1 MIRIFIF
8 SLISIFGALIVT
20 MNASFFED
28 PGYLL
33 LVLGNY
39 SLETTIL
46 AFALGLFIFFVIVRI
61 FFFLLALISPFTWIR
76 VGKRFQ
82 KKRKSQLRTNTNE
95 GLLSLVSGNLN
106 RSKKFLNKGLKDN
119 DSSVLNYLGLVR
131 VAVEQGEN
139 DKVIEILDL
148 ALKKHPLDSFSIGRC
163 RAKFLYREGELLSCV
178 GVLKSLQDEMPN
190 ESWLLKFLKKV
201 FEELGDW
208 RALEDLEPILRKHKI
223 FSLEELDLLKSR
235 IIIEKLRVKSDIVL
249 EPELTR
255 MWKNTI
261 KPHRMNCEV
270 VEIFALKFFSINL
283 QSKAREIIEFCQ
295 AHRWSDDLS
304 LLYGTMDFREEKDL
318 IEALAVAER
327 WLEKAPDN
335 HLIMLTLARLSIRLK
350 LWGKARD
357 YYKASIG
364 VMPTAAALAELSFLL
379 KGLEDLTGCAAAQ
392 KELYKVSNIGLQN
405 LSFPVLLPEENK
417 KVSSNNLFNF

>member
-33 LVLGNY
+33 FVLGNY

-148 ALKKHPLDSFSIGRC
+148 ALKKTSSRFI
-163 RAKFLYREGELLSCV
+163 FYRE
-178 GVLKSLQDEMPN
+178 M
-190 ESWLLKFLKKV
+190 
-201 FEELGDW
+201 
-208 RALEDLEPILRKHKI
+208 
-223 FSLEELDLLKSR
+223 
-235 IIIEKLRVKSDIVL
+235 
-249 EPELTR
+249 
-255 MWKNTI
+255 
-261 KPHRMNCEV
+261 
-270 VEIFALKFFSINL
+270 
-283 QSKAREIIEFCQ
+283 QS
-295 AHRWSDDLS
+295 
-304 LLYGTMDFREEKDL
+304 
-318 IEALAVAER
+318 
-327 WLEKAPDN
+327 
-335 HLIMLTLARLSIRLK
+335 
-350 LWGKARD
+350 
-357 YYKASIG
+357 
-364 VMPTAAALAELSFLL
+364 
-379 KGLEDLTGCAAAQ
+379 
-392 KELYKVSNIGLQN
+392 
-405 LSFPVLLPEENK
+405 
-417 KVSSNNLFNF
+417 